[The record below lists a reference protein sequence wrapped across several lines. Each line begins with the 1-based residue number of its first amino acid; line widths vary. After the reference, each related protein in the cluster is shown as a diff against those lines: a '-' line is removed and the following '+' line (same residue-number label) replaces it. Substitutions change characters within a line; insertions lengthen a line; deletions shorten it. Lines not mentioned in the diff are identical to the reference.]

1 MAITEFAK
9 EYHERMFPGYVS
21 DFLRTD
27 PEFIERFDNFAF
39 DEVVSQEGQ
48 ELDDKTRFMAILA
61 TLLGCQ
67 GIDEFKAILPAALR
81 FGVTPVEAKEIVYQA
96 VAYLGIGRV
105 FPFLKVTNAVLED
118 MGISLPLEGQA
129 TSTMENRRE
138 LGTQAQVDIFGE
150 GMRDFWKS
158 GPEES
163 RHINY
168 WLADNCFGDYYTR
181 TGLSY
186 AQREMITFCFLA
198 AQGGCEPQLT
208 SHAAGNMK
216 VGNDKAFLIKVI
228 SQCLPYIGYP
238 RSLNALACVNK
249 AAEQEEK

>member
-1 MAITEFAK
+1 MNITENSK
-9 EYHERMFPGYVS
+9 QYHEKMFPGYVS

-27 PEFIERFDNFAF
+27 PEFIERVDNFTF
-39 DEVVSQEGQ
+39 DEVVNHDD
-48 ELDDKTRFMAILA
+48 LDDKTRFVAILA

-67 GIDEFKAILPAALR
+67 GIDEFRALMPAAMN
-81 FGVTPVEAKEIVYQA
+81 FGVSPVEIKEIVYQA

-105 FPFLKVTNAVLED
+105 FPFLKATNEILESK
-118 MGISLPLEGQA
+118 GVKLPLEGQA
-129 TSTMENRRE
+129 TTTTETR
-138 LGTQAQVDIFGE
+138 LQAGIQAQVDIFGD
-150 GMRDFWKS
+150 GMKEFYKS

-181 TGLSY
+181 GGLDY
-186 AQREMITFCFLA
+186 RQREMITFCFLA

-208 SHAAGNMK
+208 SHAAANMRL
-216 VGNDKAFLIKVI
+216 GNDKAFLIKVI

-238 RSLNALACVNK
+238 RSLNALRCVND
-249 AAEQEEK
+249 AAKNKN